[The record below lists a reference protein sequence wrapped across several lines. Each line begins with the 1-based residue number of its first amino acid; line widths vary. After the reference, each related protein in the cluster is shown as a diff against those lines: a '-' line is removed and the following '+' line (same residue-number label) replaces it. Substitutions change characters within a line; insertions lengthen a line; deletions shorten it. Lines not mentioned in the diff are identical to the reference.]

1 VRGIPA
7 FLALLAGGVLVATAG
22 RGRAASAPLDERVVR
37 KRDIVFYAARAA
49 RDPQGAADL
58 AQLAG
63 LLLQR
68 GRETGDPRDFRLA
81 EATARRSL
89 ARRAGRN
96 GKAYLTLASSLLAQ
110 HRFVEARAVAET
122 LVARWPE
129 PEGYRALLGEIQLE
143 LGDYDGA
150 GRTFAGLAGARRHL
164 AVAPRLARW
173 AELHGRVEEARRLLE
188 DARAEAFRRRDLP
201 REQVAWFQ
209 LRVGDLELRHGRLA
223 DAERALRDGLA
234 VVPDDPRLLAALARV
249 AAARGRWR
257 EVVTYGERAGSGAD
271 IATLALVGDA
281 YAELVDTVR
290 AALWYA
296 RAERL
301 AAERP
306 EPFNRQWTQ
315 FRLDH
320 RRAVSQTRAL
330 LEQEVRIRPDVY
342 GWDLVGWAR
351 YLDGDVAGA
360 SDAIGRALRVG
371 TRDAALFRH
380 AAVIARAEAGSGSAA
395 LLPCDARDESP
406 LPLDTPP
413 DRSLRARRRLPSQR
427 DP

>member
-1 VRGIPA
+1 VTPRQVI
-7 FLALLAGGVLVATAG
+7 LALLAGGALVAVAG
-22 RGRAASAPLDERVVR
+22 RGPDGAAPLPERVVR
-37 KRDIVFYAARAA
+37 QQDIAFYAQRAA
-49 RDPQGAADL
+49 RDPEGAADL

-63 LLLQR
+63 LVLQR
-68 GRETGDPRDFRLA
+68 GRETGDPSDFRLA

-89 ARRAGRN
+89 ARRTGRN

-110 HRFVEARAVAET
+110 HRFVAARTVAET

-143 LGDYDGA
+143 LGDYDA
-150 GRTFAGLAGARRHL
+150 ARRTFAALAGVRHSL

-173 AELHGRVEEARRLLE
+173 AELSGRPEEARHLLE
-188 DARAEAFRRRDLP
+188 AARAEAFRRRDLP

-209 LRVGDLELRHGRLA
+209 LRVGDLELRYGRLA

-257 EVVTYGERAGSGAD
+257 DVVAYAERADSGAD
-271 IATLALVGDA
+271 IATLALLGDA
-281 YAELVDTVR
+281 Q
-290 AALWYA
+290 AALGDAPSAAGWYV

-320 RRAVSQTRAL
+320 RRAVPQTRAL
-330 LEQEVRIRPDVY
+330 LEEEIRTRPDVY
-342 GWDLVGWAR
+342 GWDLLAWAR
-351 YLDGDVAGA
+351 YLDGDVAAASQA
-360 SDAIGRALRVG
+360 SDRALRLG
-371 TRDAALFRH
+371 TQDAALFYH
-380 AAVIARAEAGSGSAA
+380 AAVIAAAAGRASDAERLFHAA
-395 LLPCDARDESP
+395 RTTNPYFHAW
-406 LPLDTPP
+406 
-413 DRSLRARRRLPSQR
+413 
-427 DP
+427 

>member
-1 VRGIPA
+1 MRGLPA
-7 FLALLAGGVLVATAG
+7 LLGLLAGGTFVATAAG
-22 RGRAASAPLDERVVR
+22 GGAGSSPLDDRVVR
-37 KRDIVFYAARAA
+37 RRDIAFYAGRAE

-63 LLLQR
+63 LVLQR
-68 GRETGDPRDFRLA
+68 GRETGDARDFRLA

-110 HRFVEARAVAET
+110 HRFLEARAVAET
-122 LVARWPE
+122 LVGRWPE

-143 LGDYDGA
+143 LGDYDAA

-173 AELHGRVEEARRLLE
+173 AELRGRPEEARRLLE
-188 DARAEAFRRRDLP
+188 SARDEAFRRRDLP

-209 LRVGDLELRHGRLA
+209 LRVGDLELRYGRLA
-223 DAERALRDGLA
+223 DAERALRSGLT

-257 EVVTYGERAGSGAD
+257 DVVAYGERTWEGGGAD

-281 YAELVDTVR
+281 R
-290 AALWYA
+290 AALGGGDAPASSVWYA

-320 RRAVSQTRAL
+320 RRAVPQTRAL
-330 LEQEVRIRPDVY
+330 LEQEIRTRPDVY
-342 GWDLVGWAR
+342 GWDLLAWAR
-351 YLDGDVAGA
+351 YLDGDVVGA
-360 SDAIGRALRVG
+360 SAAISQALRLG
-371 TRDAALFRH
+371 TCDAALFYH
-380 AAVIARAEAGSGSAA
+380 AAVIAAAERAAEARG
-395 LLPCDARDESP
+395 R
-406 LPLDTPP
+406 
-413 DRSLRARRRLPSQR
+413 
-427 DP
+427 

>member
-1 VRGIPA
+1 MRGIA
-7 FLALLAGGVLVATAG
+7 ALLALLAGGVLVATAAG
-22 RGRAASAPLDERVVR
+22 GGAGAAPLDEREVR
-37 KRDIVFYAARAA
+37 RRDIACYAQRAA

-58 AQLAG
+58 AQVAG
-63 LLLQR
+63 LVLQR
-68 GRETGDPRDFRLA
+68 GRETGDPRDLRLA

-110 HRFVEARAVAET
+110 HRFVAARAVAET

-143 LGDYDGA
+143 LGDYDA
-150 GRTFAGLAGARRHL
+150 ASRTFAALAPARRSL

-173 AELHGRVEEARRLLE
+173 AEIRGRAEEARWLLAA
-188 DARAEAFRRRDLP
+188 ARAEAFRRRDLP

-209 LRVGDLELRHGRLA
+209 LRAGDLELRYGRLA
-223 DAERALRDGLA
+223 EAERALRDGLA

-257 EVVTYGERAGSGAD
+257 EVVAYGERMEGGPGAD

-281 YAELVDTVR
+281 KAALGDAPA

-320 RRAVSQTRAL
+320 RRDVRQTRAL
-330 LEQEVRIRPDVY
+330 LEQEIRTRPDVY
-342 GWDLVGWAR
+342 GWDLLAWAR
-351 YLDGDVAGA
+351 YLDGDVAAA
-360 SDAIGRALRVG
+360 SRASEQALRQG
-371 TRDAALFRH
+371 TRDAALFYH
-380 AAVIARAEAGSGSAA
+380 AGVIAAAAGRAADADRLFQAA
-395 LLPCDARDESP
+395 RTTNPYFH
-406 LPLDTPP
+406 
-413 DRSLRARRRLPSQR
+413 
-427 DP
+427 

>member
-1 VRGIPA
+1 MRGIPA
-7 FLALLAGGVLVATAG
+7 LVALLAGGVLVATVAG
-22 RGRAASAPLDERVVR
+22 SGASEPLDESVVR
-37 KRDIVFYAARAA
+37 RRDIAFYAGRAA

-63 LLLQR
+63 LVLQR

-81 EATARRSL
+81 ERTARRSL

-110 HRFVEARAVAET
+110 HRFVEAQAAAET

-143 LGDYDGA
+143 LGDYAAAGA
-150 GRTFAGLAGARRHL
+150 TFAGLAGARKQL

-173 AELHGRVEEARRLLE
+173 AELSGRIEEARRLLE

-209 LRVGDLELRHGRLA
+209 LRMGDFELRHGRLSEA
-223 DAERALRDGLA
+223 KHALQTGLA
-234 VVPDDPRLLAALARV
+234 VVPGDPRLLAALARLE
-249 AAARGRWR
+249 AARGRWR
-257 EVVTYGERAGSGAD
+257 AVIRYGVRAGAGAD

-281 YAELVDTVR
+281 H
-290 AALWYA
+290 AALGDTAAAEAWYG

-301 AAERP
+301 AAEHP
-306 EPFNRQWTQ
+306 EPFNRQWSQ

-320 RRAVSQTRAL
+320 RRHVAETRTL
-330 LEQEVRIRPDVY
+330 LEREVRIRPDVY
-342 GWDLVGWAR
+342 GWDLVAWAR
-351 YLDGDVAGA
+351 YLDGDVSGA
-360 SDAIGRALRVG
+360 AEAITRAQRLG
-371 TRDAALFRH
+371 TRDAILQHH
-380 AAVIARAEAGSGSAA
+380 AALIAR
-395 LLPCDARDESP
+395 
-406 LPLDTPP
+406 
-413 DRSLRARRRLPSQR
+413 SLGVIL
-427 DP
+427 

>member
-1 VRGIPA
+1 MGRREVI
-7 FLALLAGGVLVATAG
+7 LALLAGGALAAGVAG
-22 RGRAASAPLDERVVR
+22 RGRGAAAPLPERVVR
-37 KRDIVFYAARAA
+37 ERDIAFYARRVE

-68 GRETGDPRDFRLA
+68 GRETGDPSDFRLA
-81 EATARRSL
+81 ETTARRSV

-129 PEGYRALLGEIQLE
+129 PEAYRALLGEIQLE
-143 LGDYDGA
+143 LGDYDAAGA
-150 GRTFAGLAGARRHL
+150 TFASLAGARKSL

-173 AELHGRVEEARRLLE
+173 AELRGRVEEARRLLE

-201 REQVAWFQ
+201 REQVAWFH

-223 DAERALRDGLA
+223 EAERALRDGLEVLPGDA
-234 VVPDDPRLLAALARV
+234 RLLAALGRV
-249 AAARGRWR
+249 AAARGRWHSVIR
-257 EVVTYGERAGSGAD
+257 WGARAGAGAD

-281 YAELVDTVR
+281 HAARGDTARAE
-290 AALWYA
+290 AWYG

-301 AAERP
+301 AADHP
-306 EPFNRQWTQ
+306 EQFNRQWTQ

-320 RRAVSQTRAL
+320 RRRVAETRAL
-330 LEQEVRIRPDVY
+330 LEREVRIRPDVY
-342 GWDLVGWAR
+342 GWDLVAWAR
-351 YLDGDVAGA
+351 YLEGDVAGA
-360 SDAIGRALRVG
+360 SEAMGRALRLG
-371 TRDAALFRH
+371 TRDAALFHH
-380 AAVIARAEAGSGSAA
+380 AAVIAQARGHAVEA
-395 LLPCDARDESP
+395 DR
-406 LPLDTPP
+406 PLDAPRP
-413 DRSLRARRRLPSQR
+413 GG
-427 DP
+427 

>member
-1 VRGIPA
+1 MGRREVI
-7 FLALLAGGVLVATAG
+7 LALLAGCALAAGVAG
-22 RGRAASAPLDERVVR
+22 RGRGAAAPLPERVVR
-37 KRDIVFYAARAA
+37 ERDIAFYARRAE

-68 GRETGDPRDFRLA
+68 GRETGDPSDFRLA
-81 EATARRSL
+81 ETTARRSV

-122 LVARWPE
+122 LVARWRE
-129 PEGYRALLGEIQLE
+129 PEAYRALLGEIQLE
-143 LGDYDGA
+143 LGDYDAAGA
-150 GRTFAGLAGARRHL
+150 TFASLAGARRSL

-173 AELHGRVEEARRLLE
+173 AELRGRVEEARWLLE

-201 REQVAWFQ
+201 REQVAWFH

-223 DAERALRDGLA
+223 EAERALRDGLEVLPGDA
-234 VVPDDPRLLAALARV
+234 RLLAALGRV

-257 EVVTYGERAGSGAD
+257 SVITWGERAAGAGGAAD

-281 YAELVDTVR
+281 HAARGDTARAE
-290 AALWYA
+290 AWYG

-301 AAERP
+301 AADRP

-320 RRAVSQTRAL
+320 GRRVAEARAL
-330 LEQEVRIRPDVY
+330 LEREVRIRPDVY
-342 GWDLVGWAR
+342 GWDLVAWAR

-360 SDAIGRALRVG
+360 SEAMGRALRLG
-371 TRDAALFRH
+371 TRDAALFHH
-380 AAVIARAEAGSGSAA
+380 AAVIAQARGHAVEADRWFRAAHETN
-395 LLPCDARDESP
+395 PYFHPR
-406 LPLDTPP
+406 
-413 DRSLRARRRLPSQR
+413 
-427 DP
+427 